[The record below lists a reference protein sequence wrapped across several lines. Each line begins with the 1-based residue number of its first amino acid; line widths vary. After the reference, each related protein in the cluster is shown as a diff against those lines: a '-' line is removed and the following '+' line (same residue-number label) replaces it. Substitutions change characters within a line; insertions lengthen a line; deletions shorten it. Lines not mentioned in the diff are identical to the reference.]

1 MPADPPQEVVGG
13 ADDALYGSANASQER
28 HHVSYTVIPENVRV
42 LTVVGN
48 RPQFIKAA
56 AVSHR
61 LREGADEVLVHTG
74 QHYDEELSQ
83 IFFTEL
89 GLPRWRRC
97 LAGIRKAKWLRCGP
111 SEHLHLE

>member
-1 MPADPPQEVVGG
+1 M
-13 ADDALYGSANASQER
+13 
-28 HHVSYTVIPENVRV
+28 RV

-61 LREGADEVLVHTG
+61 LREGAEEVLVHTG

-83 IFFTEL
+83 VFFTEF
-89 GLPRWRRC
+89 GLPAPEHHLDLGGGSNTAQTARSGPDTAAA
-97 LAGIRKAKWLRCGP
+97 LMNCGRFP
-111 SEHLHLE
+111 MTVRTRAIDRFT